1 MRQATR
7 STIDAQPGIDSAE
20 PLLTVREACRLLH
33 VHGNTLRRWGDMGLV
48 KVRRVGPAR
57 QRRFRRED
65 IEDLL
70 WGTLDSIP

>member
-1 MRQATR
+1 MRQATKG
-7 STIDAQPGIDSAE
+7 TKDVQPGIDSAR
-20 PLLTVREACRLLH
+20 PLLTVREACQLLN
-33 VHGNTLRRWGDMGLV
+33 VHSNTLRRWGDVGLV